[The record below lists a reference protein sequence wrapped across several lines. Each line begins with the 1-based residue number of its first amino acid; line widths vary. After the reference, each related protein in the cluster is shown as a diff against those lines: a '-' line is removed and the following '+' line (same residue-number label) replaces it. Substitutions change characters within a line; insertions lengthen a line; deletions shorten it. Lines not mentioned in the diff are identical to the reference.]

1 MIKKFKNL
9 ALVGLAVSTIN
20 LGQLA
25 NASCTKAIVDSDFEI
40 DQYGF
45 QHLSGQ
51 ASVLGIVGT
60 FTLAGEGLAAA
71 AFPLGAAAITSST
84 VAASVMDDL
93 DQSEAYAYKVLDYSS
108 LDESYMAPIMAS
120 FTKGVQRQ
128 IGQNPNVVIPTEFE
142 VVEELKQID
151 NDLTACT
158 DENGEFFRPT
168 KESLNSLVVENL
180 TY

>member
-25 NASCTKAIVDSDFEI
+25 NASCTEAIADSDFELGRYRTEVI
-40 DQYGF
+40 G
-45 QHLSGQ
+45 GQ
-51 ASVLGIVGT
+51 AAIFGLAGA
-60 FTLAGEGLAAA
+60 FTLAGEGLGVA
-71 AFPLGAAAITSST
+71 AFPLSAAAISSST

-93 DQSEAYAYKVLDYSS
+93 DQSEAYAHKILDYSS

-120 FTKGVQRQ
+120 FIKGVQRE